1 MLSLLKFTKL
11 YNMKNLQTFVE
22 FINESELTE
31 LISEGALASKGA
43 SHLSDYTLEDVIS
56 DADADDAEAYQAI
69 ADCLGVGAGLVY
81 MVDSETNEDDP
92 IQKKIYK
99 YLASRGDFSKDVD
112 PKGQGMGQ
120 YTMHDPKMNVV
131 RLDDY
136 GFVGFYFTADSKF

>member
-1 MLSLLKFTKL
+1 
-11 YNMKNLQTFVE
+11 MKNIPTIEQFV
-22 FINESELTE
+22 NESVNEA
-31 LISEGALASKGA
+31 ALALKGA
-43 SHLSDYTLEDVIS
+43 EYLSDYTLQDVIS
-56 DADADDAEAYQAI
+56 DADSDDAKFYKIVAKTLG
-69 ADCLGVGAGLVY
+69 ADPGLVY

-99 YLASRGDFSKDVD
+99 YLASRGDFSKDID

-120 YTMHDPKMNVV
+120 YTMYDPKMNVV

>member
-1 MLSLLKFTKL
+1 
-11 YNMKNLQTFVE
+11 MKNLQTFE
-22 FINESELTE
+22 QFINESVNEA
-31 LISEGALASKGA
+31 ALALKGA
-43 SHLSDYTLEDVIS
+43 EYLSDYTLQDVI
-56 DADADDAEAYQAI
+56 ADADSDDAKFYKI
-69 ADCLGVGAGLVY
+69 VSKTLGVSPGLVY

-99 YLASRGDFSKDVD
+99 YLASRGDFSKDID

-120 YTMHDPKMNVV
+120 YTMYDPKMNVV

>member
-1 MLSLLKFTKL
+1 
-11 YNMKNLQTFVE
+11 MKNLPTLEQFV
-22 FINESELTE
+22 NESVNEA
-31 LISEGALASKGA
+31 ALASKGA
-43 SHLSDYTLEDVIS
+43 EYLSDYTLQDVI
-56 DADADDAEAYQAI
+56 ADADSDDAKFYKIVAKT
-69 ADCLGVGAGLVY
+69 LGVSPGLVY

-99 YLASRGDFSKDVD
+99 YLASRGDFSKDID

-120 YTMHDPKMNVV
+120 YTMYDPKMNVV

>member
-1 MLSLLKFTKL
+1 
-11 YNMKNLQTFVE
+11 MKNLPTFE
-22 FINESELTE
+22 NFINGSVN
-31 LISEGALASKGA
+31 EGALASKGA
-43 SHLSDYTLEDVIS
+43 EYLSDYTLQDVIS
-56 DADADDAEAYQAI
+56 DADSDDAKFYKIVAKT
-69 ADCLGVGAGLVY
+69 LGSDPGLVY

-99 YLASRGDFSKDVD
+99 YLASRGDFSKDID

-120 YTMHDPKMNVV
+120 YTMYDPKMNVV

>member
-1 MLSLLKFTKL
+1 
-11 YNMKNLQTFVE
+11 MKNLVSFDE
-22 FINESELTE
+22 FITESVLNDKLETLINE
-31 LISEGALASKGA
+31 GVLATKGA
-43 SHLSDYTLEDVIS
+43 SHLSDYTLQDVIS
-56 DADADDAEAYQAI
+56 DADDDDAEAYKAI
-69 ADCLGVGAGLVY
+69 ADCLGVDAGLVY
-81 MVDSETNEDDP
+81 MVDSETNEEDP

-99 YLASRGDFSKDVD
+99 YLASRGNFSKDVD